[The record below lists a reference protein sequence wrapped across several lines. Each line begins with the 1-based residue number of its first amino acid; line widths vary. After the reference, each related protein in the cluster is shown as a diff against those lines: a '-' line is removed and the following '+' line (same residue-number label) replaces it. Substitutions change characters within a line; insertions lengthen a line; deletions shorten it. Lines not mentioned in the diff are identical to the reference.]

1 VRLPAAWLGILLF
14 AAVLALA
21 EFLFS
26 RRPPLL
32 AARMILAAAAGILLF
47 RILPWQR
54 IARWSLER
62 RALRN
67 PALYFLFL
75 SHFIRIFLEEV
86 VSLFHAW
93 RLAAPR
99 RWRAGWW
106 RSLLHA
112 SASLF
117 PRTLRRAERF
127 YAALLLKGF
136 AQ

>member
-1 VRLPAAWLGILLF
+1 MRLPAAWFGILLV
-14 AAVLALA
+14 AAVLAAA
-21 EFLFS
+21 EFLIS

-47 RILPWQR
+47 RTLPWPR

-67 PALYFLFL
+67 PALYFLFVA
-75 SHFIRIFLEEV
+75 HFIRIFLEEIL
-86 VSLFHAW
+86 SLFHAW

-99 RWRAGWW
+99 RWRAGWQ